1 MKLQLEKV
9 APIIELEFKKHP
21 NFYKIYMHKGK
32 LIIAFSDMAMGVTPM
47 GWDIYFVEVFD
58 KPTPM
63 KRKLLFANVCKNK
76 EELME
81 MLCDSRENF
90 IKPPPEEPRETTH
103 FAVNIKHLLKERLCN
118 HPKFEKILEGYKKL
132 FLTFEDI
139 LIIVE
144 AIGGTF
150 YNWELYKREGSIMV
164 IHKNA
169 GAKIGF
175 DRIVDQVVELRKEV
189 DENPI

>member
-1 MKLQLEKV
+1 MKQQLEKV
-9 APIIELEFKKHP
+9 SPIIELEFKKHP
-21 NFYKIYMHKGK
+21 NFYKIYKEESK
-32 LIIAFSDMAMGVTPM
+32 LIIAFSDMAMGVTPV
-47 GWDIYFVEVFD
+47 GWDIYFVEVHD
-58 KPTPM
+58 KPNPTS
-63 KRKLLFANVCKNK
+63 RKLLYAKICKNK

-81 MLCDSRENF
+81 MLHEGREHF
-90 IKPPPEEPRETTH
+90 IKPPPAESRETTH
-103 FAVNIKHLLKERLCN
+103 FAVDIKHLLKERLSN

-132 FLTFEDI
+132 FLTFDDI

-164 IHKNA
+164 IHKDA

-175 DRIVDQVVELRKEV
+175 DRIVDQVVGLRKEV
-189 DENPI
+189 DDNPI